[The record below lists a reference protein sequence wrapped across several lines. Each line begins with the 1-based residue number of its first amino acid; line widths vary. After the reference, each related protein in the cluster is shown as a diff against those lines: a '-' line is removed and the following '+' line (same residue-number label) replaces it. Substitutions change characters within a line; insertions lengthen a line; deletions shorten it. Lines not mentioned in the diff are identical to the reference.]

1 MISILRVI
9 IWILLITIIYRLIKT
24 VYRVLKSSGSESHKK
39 PESGKNS
46 KYKINKE
53 DVIEAK
59 FEEIKPKENNNN
71 S

>member
-1 MISILRVI
+1 MINFLRII
-9 IWILLITIIYRLIKT
+9 IWILLVSIIYRLIKT
-24 VYRVLKSSGSESHKK
+24 VYRVLKSNNAKENSSGA
-39 PESGKNS
+39 GMNS

-59 FEEIKPKENNNN
+59 FEEIKPKENSN

>member
-9 IWILLITIIYRLIKT
+9 IWILLVTIIYRLIKA
-24 VYRVLKSSGSESHKK
+24 VFRALKSDDSK
-39 PESGKNS
+39 PNKSPKSGKNS

-59 FEEIKPKENNNN
+59 FEEIKPKENNN